1 MDLNQITSIQELE
14 SLAYRQL
21 MTIKAAE
28 QNLAALDV
36 RMQQLAQ
43 EQEQAEAEKPKK

>member
-1 MDLNQITSIQELE
+1 MDLNQITSIEKLE

-28 QNLAALDV
+28 QNLAALET

-43 EQEQAEAEKPKK
+43 EDQDAKAKK